1 MTLKAYLASDALTGT
16 ATITAI
22 DTEPA
27 PHIRIDTTL
36 FHPQGG
42 GQRGDRGRIGPAQVI
57 DTRHAAEG
65 EVDHF
70 VESVDGVAVG
80 DVIEIAVDAEYRREG
95 ARLHSAGHLLADAV
109 QAIRPGLHAVA
120 GHHWKGEARVEFEG
134 AVEVDEALEADL
146 AAKIVEL
153 VAAALPVR
161 VVGDPHAS
169 RALAIGDFTP
179 VGCGGL
185 HVSSTAELDGLAVT
199 AIRSKKGRLRVSY
212 EVA

>member
-1 MTLKAYLASDALTGT
+1 MYPASL
-16 ATITAI
+16 
-22 DTEPA
+22 P
-27 PHIRIDTTL
+27 
-36 FHPQGG
+36 PQG
-42 GQRGDRGRIGPAQVI
+42 V
-57 DTRHAAEG
+57 G

-70 VESVDGVAVG
+70 VESVDGLAVG
-80 DVIEIAVDAEYRREG
+80 DVVEIAVDPDHRREG

-134 AVEVDEALEADL
+134 AVAVDEALAGDL
-146 AAKIVEL
+146 AAKIAEL

-169 RALAIGDFTP
+169 RALAIGDFAP

-185 HVSSTAELDGLAVT
+185 HVSSTAELAGLSVT
-199 AIRSKKGRLRVSY
+199 GIRSRKGRLRVSY
-212 EVA
+212 EVD